1 MKSLRSGFLRVSDRD
16 GIRFVRQTVI
26 QSITALDI
34 DSSEGPGD
42 HLMVAILEQIFRKCD
57 ALIIERL
64 TRTDIYSSKARKG
77 LGRHI
82 RKDDTVGRFCRGRK
96 VRKMGYRKEP
106 IKIGTVFGYATL
118 RIREVECCKCG
129 ARYSPLLGALK
140 IALYDYEE
148 MDPENGVIESVID
161 TSCRELIDWR
171 SIDVSL
177 CGIASAEEMNYD
189 TNSEVP
195 AKE

>member
-1 MKSLRSGFLRVSDRD
+1 VLHIV
-16 GIRFVRQTVI
+16 
-26 QSITALDI
+26 
-34 DSSEGPGD
+34 SSEGARD
-42 HLMVAILEQIFRKCD
+42 HSMVAILEQILRKCD

-82 RKDDTVGRFCRGRK
+82 RKDDIVGRFCRGRK

-118 RIREVECCKCG
+118 RVREVECCKCG
-129 ARYSPLLGALK
+129 ARYSPLLSALK
-140 IALYDYEE
+140 IGHYDYEE
-148 MDPENGVIESVID
+148 MYPENGVIESVID

-177 CGIASAEEMNYD
+177 CGIPSAEETNYGA
-189 TNSEVP
+189 TSGAP

>member
-1 MKSLRSGFLRVSDRD
+1 MKSLRNWFLRVSDRD
-16 GIRFVRQTVI
+16 GTR
-26 QSITALDI
+26 
-34 DSSEGPGD
+34 D
-42 HLMVAILEQIFRKCD
+42 HLMVAILEQILRKCD

-106 IKIGTVFGYATL
+106 IKIGTVFGYVTL

-129 ARYSPLLGALK
+129 ARYSPLLSALK
-140 IALYDYEE
+140 MGLYDYEE
-148 MDPENGVIESVID
+148 MYPENGVIESVID
-161 TSCRELIDWR
+161 TNCRELIDWR
-171 SIDVSL
+171 SIDISL